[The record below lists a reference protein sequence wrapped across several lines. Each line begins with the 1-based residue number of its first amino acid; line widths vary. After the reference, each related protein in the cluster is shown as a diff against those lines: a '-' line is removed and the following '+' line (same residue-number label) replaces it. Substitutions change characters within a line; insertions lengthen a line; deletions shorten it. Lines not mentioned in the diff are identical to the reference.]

1 MFLLAFYGV
10 WRVEAWSSKWH
21 CLSCMVVEQV
31 LLHAIY
37 LPWMADHCSAVCCAH
52 ALKASVIKSNQS
64 EIRFLCNKDVLWTC
78 HFLSC
83 NKSVYDYVQ
92 LHICSNY
99 NHLLTWGSF
108 CCSSR
113 PPAPFPCKMPH
124 ELAILQTIKPL
135 NQDTRMPVQVFQLE
149 EPCWSWM
156 HITMVTESS
165 DELLTWHG
173 IGRSQIKH
181 NTWNMSL
188 K

>member
-37 LPWMADHCSAVCCAH
+37 LPWMAEHCSAVCCAH
-52 ALKASVIKSNQS
+52 AFKASVIKSNQS

-83 NKSVYDYVQ
+83 IKSVYDYVQ

-99 NHLLTWGSF
+99 NHLRTWGSF
-108 CCSSR
+108 CSSR
-113 PPAPFPCKMPH
+113 PPATFPCKMLP
-124 ELAILQTIKPL
+124 EPAILQTIKPL
-135 NQDTRMPVQVFQLE
+135 NQDTRMPVQVFQHE

-156 HITMVTESS
+156 
-165 DELLTWHG
+165 
-173 IGRSQIKH
+173 
-181 NTWNMSL
+181 
-188 K
+188 